1 MRSGSSRRPCRTS
14 SGGWTKPPPT
24 RRPSRSTSTR
34 LPRRASRRTSTPSS
48 ARCRPHATRRSTRPR
63 TSAARSRRPT
73 RTPSRRSRS
82 CGSGSRSASASSRAS
97 RRRTWPAPKSGR
109 WRRPGSAAGGS
120 GATTTSSTSRSRT
133 SSSMRRRRTRSSAT
147 TASTSGRW
155 TTSARYRPGKP
166 DPAPTSVIPIPGCDV
181 TMPVMGLGTWAWG
194 DRSTW
199 GMDGY
204 DPSYGFDT
212 IRDAYERAIAAGVTL
227 LDTAEVYGN
236 GESER
241 IIGRLLREDT
251 ANRDRVVVATK
262 FMPFPWR
269 VPLARALMKSLRASL
284 ERLGLPFVHLYQIHG
299 PISFRPPSTVAAA
312 LAAPYRAGL
321 VKAVGVSNYSEGE
334 MRAIHAAL
342 AAEGIPLATNQVEY
356 SLLRTMPETS
366 GLRRAC
372 RDLGVTLLAYSPLA
386 MGRLTGKYGVANPP
400 PGKRNFSAFPMAE
413 IEPVV
418 AELRRIGAAH
428 GGKSAAQV
436 ALNWVMCKGAVPIPG
451 AKNAAQAEQNAGAL
465 GWTLIPHEVAALDRV
480 AKFGQRGLF
489 NRVWQHG

>member
-1 MRSGSSRRPCRTS
+1 
-14 SGGWTKPPPT
+14 
-24 RRPSRSTSTR
+24 
-34 LPRRASRRTSTPSS
+34 
-48 ARCRPHATRRSTRPR
+48 
-63 TSAARSRRPT
+63 
-73 RTPSRRSRS
+73 
-82 CGSGSRSASASSRAS
+82 
-97 RRRTWPAPKSGR
+97 
-109 WRRPGSAAGGS
+109 
-120 GATTTSSTSRSRT
+120 
-133 SSSMRRRRTRSSAT
+133 
-147 TASTSGRW
+147 
-155 TTSARYRPGKP
+155 
-166 DPAPTSVIPIPGCDV
+166 
-181 TMPVMGLGTWAWG
+181 MPVMGLGTWAWG

-212 IRDAYERAIAAGVTL
+212 IRGAYARAIAAGVTL
-227 LDTAEVYGN
+227 LDTAEMYGN

-299 PISFRPPSTVAAA
+299 PISFRPASTVAAA

-334 MRAIHAAL
+334 MRAIHGAL
-342 AAEGIPLATNQVEY
+342 ATEGIPLATNQVEY

-366 GLRRAC
+366 GLLRAC
-372 RDLGVTLLAYSPLA
+372 SDLGVTPLAYSPLA

-428 GGKSAAQV
+428 GGKSPAQV

-465 GWTLIPHEVAALDRV
+465 GWTLVPDEVAALDRV

>member
-1 MRSGSSRRPCRTS
+1 
-14 SGGWTKPPPT
+14 
-24 RRPSRSTSTR
+24 
-34 LPRRASRRTSTPSS
+34 
-48 ARCRPHATRRSTRPR
+48 
-63 TSAARSRRPT
+63 
-73 RTPSRRSRS
+73 
-82 CGSGSRSASASSRAS
+82 
-97 RRRTWPAPKSGR
+97 
-109 WRRPGSAAGGS
+109 
-120 GATTTSSTSRSRT
+120 
-133 SSSMRRRRTRSSAT
+133 
-147 TASTSGRW
+147 
-155 TTSARYRPGKP
+155 
-166 DPAPTSVIPIPGCDV
+166 
-181 TMPVMGLGTWAWG
+181 MPVMGLGTWAWG

-212 IRDAYERAIAAGVTL
+212 IRGAYERAIAAGVTL

-299 PISFRPPSTVAAA
+299 PISFRPARAVAAA

-334 MRAIHAAL
+334 MRAIHGAL

-366 GLRRAC
+366 GLLRAC
-372 RDLGVTLLAYSPLA
+372 SDLGVTLLAYSPLA

-428 GGKSAAQV
+428 GGKSPAQV

-465 GWTLIPHEVAALDRV
+465 GWTLVPDEVAALDRV
-480 AKFGQRGLF
+480 AKFG
-489 NRVWQHG
+489 

>member
-1 MRSGSSRRPCRTS
+1 
-14 SGGWTKPPPT
+14 
-24 RRPSRSTSTR
+24 
-34 LPRRASRRTSTPSS
+34 
-48 ARCRPHATRRSTRPR
+48 
-63 TSAARSRRPT
+63 
-73 RTPSRRSRS
+73 
-82 CGSGSRSASASSRAS
+82 
-97 RRRTWPAPKSGR
+97 
-109 WRRPGSAAGGS
+109 
-120 GATTTSSTSRSRT
+120 
-133 SSSMRRRRTRSSAT
+133 
-147 TASTSGRW
+147 
-155 TTSARYRPGKP
+155 
-166 DPAPTSVIPIPGCDV
+166 
-181 TMPVMGLGTWAWG
+181 MPVMGLGTWAWG

-212 IRDAYERAIAAGVTL
+212 IRGAYARAIAAGVTL
-227 LDTAEVYGN
+227 LDTAEMYGN

-299 PISFRPPSTVAAA
+299 PISFRPARAVAAA

-366 GLRRAC
+366 GLLRAC

-418 AELRRIGAAH
+418 SELRRIGAAH
-428 GGKSAAQV
+428 GGKSPAQV

-465 GWTLIPHEVAALDRV
+465 GWTLVPDEVAALDRV

>member
-1 MRSGSSRRPCRTS
+1 
-14 SGGWTKPPPT
+14 
-24 RRPSRSTSTR
+24 
-34 LPRRASRRTSTPSS
+34 
-48 ARCRPHATRRSTRPR
+48 
-63 TSAARSRRPT
+63 
-73 RTPSRRSRS
+73 
-82 CGSGSRSASASSRAS
+82 
-97 RRRTWPAPKSGR
+97 
-109 WRRPGSAAGGS
+109 
-120 GATTTSSTSRSRT
+120 
-133 SSSMRRRRTRSSAT
+133 
-147 TASTSGRW
+147 
-155 TTSARYRPGKP
+155 
-166 DPAPTSVIPIPGCDV
+166 
-181 TMPVMGLGTWAWG
+181 MPVMGLGTWAWG

-212 IRDAYERAIAAGVTL
+212 IRGAYARAIAAGVTL
-227 LDTAEVYGN
+227 LDTAEMYGN

-299 PISFRPPSTVAAA
+299 PISFRPARAVAAA

-334 MRAIHAAL
+334 MRAIHGAL

-366 GLRRAC
+366 GLLRAC
-372 RDLGVTLLAYSPLA
+372 RDLDVTLLAYSPLA

-418 AELRRIGAAH
+418 AELRRIGTAH
-428 GGKSAAQV
+428 GGKSPAQV

-465 GWTLIPHEVAALDRV
+465 GWGLLPDEVAALDRV

>member
-1 MRSGSSRRPCRTS
+1 
-14 SGGWTKPPPT
+14 
-24 RRPSRSTSTR
+24 
-34 LPRRASRRTSTPSS
+34 
-48 ARCRPHATRRSTRPR
+48 
-63 TSAARSRRPT
+63 
-73 RTPSRRSRS
+73 
-82 CGSGSRSASASSRAS
+82 
-97 RRRTWPAPKSGR
+97 
-109 WRRPGSAAGGS
+109 
-120 GATTTSSTSRSRT
+120 
-133 SSSMRRRRTRSSAT
+133 
-147 TASTSGRW
+147 
-155 TTSARYRPGKP
+155 
-166 DPAPTSVIPIPGCDV
+166 
-181 TMPVMGLGTWAWG
+181 MPVMGLGTWAWG

-212 IRDAYERAIAAGVTL
+212 IRGAYARAIAAGVTL
-227 LDTAEVYGN
+227 LDTAEMYGN

-299 PISFRPPSTVAAA
+299 PISFRPARAVAAA

-334 MRAIHAAL
+334 MRAIHGAL

-366 GLRRAC
+366 GLLRAC
-372 RDLGVTLLAYSPLA
+372 SDLGVTPLAYSPLA

-428 GGKSAAQV
+428 GGKSPAQV

-451 AKNAAQAEQNAGAL
+451 AKNASQAEQNAGAL
-465 GWTLIPHEVAALDRV
+465 GWALVADEVAALDRV

>member
-1 MRSGSSRRPCRTS
+1 
-14 SGGWTKPPPT
+14 
-24 RRPSRSTSTR
+24 
-34 LPRRASRRTSTPSS
+34 
-48 ARCRPHATRRSTRPR
+48 
-63 TSAARSRRPT
+63 
-73 RTPSRRSRS
+73 
-82 CGSGSRSASASSRAS
+82 
-97 RRRTWPAPKSGR
+97 
-109 WRRPGSAAGGS
+109 
-120 GATTTSSTSRSRT
+120 
-133 SSSMRRRRTRSSAT
+133 
-147 TASTSGRW
+147 
-155 TTSARYRPGKP
+155 
-166 DPAPTSVIPIPGCDV
+166 
-181 TMPVMGLGTWAWG
+181 MPVMGLGTWAWG

-212 IRDAYERAIAAGVTL
+212 IRGAYARAIAAGVTL
-227 LDTAEVYGN
+227 LDTAEMYGN

-299 PISFRPPSTVAAA
+299 PISFRPARAVATA

-366 GLRRAC
+366 GLLHAC

-428 GGKSAAQV
+428 GGKSPAQV

-451 AKNAAQAEQNAGAL
+451 AKNASQAEQNAGAL
-465 GWTLIPHEVAALDRV
+465 GWALVADEVAALDRV

>member
-1 MRSGSSRRPCRTS
+1 
-14 SGGWTKPPPT
+14 
-24 RRPSRSTSTR
+24 
-34 LPRRASRRTSTPSS
+34 
-48 ARCRPHATRRSTRPR
+48 
-63 TSAARSRRPT
+63 
-73 RTPSRRSRS
+73 
-82 CGSGSRSASASSRAS
+82 
-97 RRRTWPAPKSGR
+97 
-109 WRRPGSAAGGS
+109 
-120 GATTTSSTSRSRT
+120 
-133 SSSMRRRRTRSSAT
+133 
-147 TASTSGRW
+147 
-155 TTSARYRPGKP
+155 
-166 DPAPTSVIPIPGCDV
+166 
-181 TMPVMGLGTWAWG
+181 MPVMGLGTWAWG

-212 IRDAYERAIAAGVTL
+212 IRGAYARAIAAGVTL
-227 LDTAEVYGN
+227 LDTAEMYGN

-299 PISFRPPSTVAAA
+299 PISFRPARAVAAA

-366 GLRRAC
+366 GLLRAC

-428 GGKSAAQV
+428 GGKSPAQV

-465 GWTLIPHEVAALDRV
+465 GWTLVPGEVAALDRV

>member
-1 MRSGSSRRPCRTS
+1 
-14 SGGWTKPPPT
+14 
-24 RRPSRSTSTR
+24 
-34 LPRRASRRTSTPSS
+34 
-48 ARCRPHATRRSTRPR
+48 
-63 TSAARSRRPT
+63 
-73 RTPSRRSRS
+73 
-82 CGSGSRSASASSRAS
+82 
-97 RRRTWPAPKSGR
+97 
-109 WRRPGSAAGGS
+109 
-120 GATTTSSTSRSRT
+120 
-133 SSSMRRRRTRSSAT
+133 
-147 TASTSGRW
+147 
-155 TTSARYRPGKP
+155 
-166 DPAPTSVIPIPGCDV
+166 
-181 TMPVMGLGTWAWG
+181 MPVMGLGTWAWG

-212 IRDAYERAIAAGVTL
+212 IRGAYARAIAAGVTL
-227 LDTAEVYGN
+227 LDTAEMYGN

-299 PISFRPPSTVAAA
+299 PISFRPARAVAAA

-334 MRAIHAAL
+334 MRAIHGAL

-366 GLRRAC
+366 GLLRAC
-372 RDLGVTLLAYSPLA
+372 RHLGVTPLAYSPLA
-386 MGRLTGKYGVANPP
+386 MGRLTGKYSVANPP

-428 GGKSAAQV
+428 DGKSPAQV

-465 GWTLIPHEVAALDRV
+465 GWTLVPDEVAALDRV

>member
-1 MRSGSSRRPCRTS
+1 
-14 SGGWTKPPPT
+14 
-24 RRPSRSTSTR
+24 
-34 LPRRASRRTSTPSS
+34 
-48 ARCRPHATRRSTRPR
+48 
-63 TSAARSRRPT
+63 
-73 RTPSRRSRS
+73 
-82 CGSGSRSASASSRAS
+82 
-97 RRRTWPAPKSGR
+97 
-109 WRRPGSAAGGS
+109 
-120 GATTTSSTSRSRT
+120 
-133 SSSMRRRRTRSSAT
+133 
-147 TASTSGRW
+147 
-155 TTSARYRPGKP
+155 
-166 DPAPTSVIPIPGCDV
+166 
-181 TMPVMGLGTWAWG
+181 MPVMGLGTWAWG

-212 IRDAYERAIAAGVTL
+212 IRGAYARAIAAGVTL
-227 LDTAEVYGN
+227 LDTAEMYGN

-299 PISFRPPSTVAAA
+299 PISFRPARAVAAA

-334 MRAIHAAL
+334 MRAIHGAL

-366 GLRRAC
+366 GLLRAC
-372 RDLGVTLLAYSPLA
+372 RDLDVTLLAYSPLA

-418 AELRRIGAAH
+418 SELRRIGAAH
-428 GGKSAAQV
+428 GGKSPAQV

-451 AKNAAQAEQNAGAL
+451 AKNASQAEQNAGAL
-465 GWTLIPHEVAALDRV
+465 GWALVADEVTALDRV

>member
-1 MRSGSSRRPCRTS
+1 
-14 SGGWTKPPPT
+14 
-24 RRPSRSTSTR
+24 
-34 LPRRASRRTSTPSS
+34 
-48 ARCRPHATRRSTRPR
+48 
-63 TSAARSRRPT
+63 
-73 RTPSRRSRS
+73 
-82 CGSGSRSASASSRAS
+82 
-97 RRRTWPAPKSGR
+97 
-109 WRRPGSAAGGS
+109 
-120 GATTTSSTSRSRT
+120 
-133 SSSMRRRRTRSSAT
+133 
-147 TASTSGRW
+147 
-155 TTSARYRPGKP
+155 
-166 DPAPTSVIPIPGCDV
+166 
-181 TMPVMGLGTWAWG
+181 MPVMGLGTWAWG

-212 IRDAYERAIAAGVTL
+212 IRGAYARAIAAGVTL
-227 LDTAEVYGN
+227 LDTAEMYGN

-299 PISFRPPSTVAAA
+299 PISFRPARAVAAA

-366 GLRRAC
+366 GLLRAC

-428 GGKSAAQV
+428 GGKSPAQV

-451 AKNAAQAEQNAGAL
+451 AKNASQAEQNAGAL
-465 GWTLIPHEVAALDRV
+465 GWALVADEVAALDRV

>member
-1 MRSGSSRRPCRTS
+1 
-14 SGGWTKPPPT
+14 
-24 RRPSRSTSTR
+24 
-34 LPRRASRRTSTPSS
+34 
-48 ARCRPHATRRSTRPR
+48 
-63 TSAARSRRPT
+63 
-73 RTPSRRSRS
+73 
-82 CGSGSRSASASSRAS
+82 
-97 RRRTWPAPKSGR
+97 
-109 WRRPGSAAGGS
+109 
-120 GATTTSSTSRSRT
+120 
-133 SSSMRRRRTRSSAT
+133 
-147 TASTSGRW
+147 
-155 TTSARYRPGKP
+155 
-166 DPAPTSVIPIPGCDV
+166 
-181 TMPVMGLGTWAWG
+181 MPVMGLGTWAWG

-212 IRDAYERAIAAGVTL
+212 IRGAYERAIAAGVTL
-227 LDTAEVYGN
+227 LDTAEMYGN

-299 PISFRPPSTVAAA
+299 PISFRPARAVAAA

-334 MRAIHAAL
+334 MRVIHGAL

-366 GLRRAC
+366 GLLHAC

-428 GGKSAAQV
+428 GGKSPAQV

-451 AKNAAQAEQNAGAL
+451 AKNASQAEQNAGAL
-465 GWTLIPHEVAALDRV
+465 GWALVADEVTALDRV

>member
-1 MRSGSSRRPCRTS
+1 
-14 SGGWTKPPPT
+14 
-24 RRPSRSTSTR
+24 
-34 LPRRASRRTSTPSS
+34 
-48 ARCRPHATRRSTRPR
+48 
-63 TSAARSRRPT
+63 
-73 RTPSRRSRS
+73 
-82 CGSGSRSASASSRAS
+82 
-97 RRRTWPAPKSGR
+97 
-109 WRRPGSAAGGS
+109 
-120 GATTTSSTSRSRT
+120 
-133 SSSMRRRRTRSSAT
+133 
-147 TASTSGRW
+147 
-155 TTSARYRPGKP
+155 
-166 DPAPTSVIPIPGCDV
+166 
-181 TMPVMGLGTWAWG
+181 MPVMGLGTWAWG

-212 IRDAYERAIAAGVTL
+212 IRGAYARAIAAGVTL
-227 LDTAEVYGN
+227 LDTAEMYGN

-299 PISFRPPSTVAAA
+299 PISFRPARAVAAA

-366 GLRRAC
+366 GLLRAC
-372 RDLGVTLLAYSPLA
+372 RDLDVTLLAYSPLA

-428 GGKSAAQV
+428 GGKSPAQV
-436 ALNWVMCKGAVPIPG
+436 ALNWVMCKGAVPSPG
-451 AKNAAQAEQNAGAL
+451 AKNASQAEQNAGAL
-465 GWTLIPHEVAALDRV
+465 GWALVADEVAALDRV

>member
-1 MRSGSSRRPCRTS
+1 
-14 SGGWTKPPPT
+14 
-24 RRPSRSTSTR
+24 
-34 LPRRASRRTSTPSS
+34 
-48 ARCRPHATRRSTRPR
+48 
-63 TSAARSRRPT
+63 
-73 RTPSRRSRS
+73 
-82 CGSGSRSASASSRAS
+82 
-97 RRRTWPAPKSGR
+97 
-109 WRRPGSAAGGS
+109 
-120 GATTTSSTSRSRT
+120 
-133 SSSMRRRRTRSSAT
+133 
-147 TASTSGRW
+147 
-155 TTSARYRPGKP
+155 
-166 DPAPTSVIPIPGCDV
+166 
-181 TMPVMGLGTWAWG
+181 MPVMGLGTWAWG

-212 IRDAYERAIAAGVTL
+212 IRGAYARAIAAGVTL
-227 LDTAEVYGN
+227 LDTAEMYGN

-299 PISFRPPSTVAAA
+299 PISFRPARAVAAA

-334 MRAIHAAL
+334 MRVIHGAL

-366 GLRRAC
+366 GLLHAC

-428 GGKSAAQV
+428 GGKSPAQV

-451 AKNAAQAEQNAGAL
+451 AKNASQAEQNAGAL
-465 GWTLIPHEVAALDRV
+465 GWALVAEEVAALDRV

>member
-1 MRSGSSRRPCRTS
+1 M
-14 SGGWTKPPPT
+14 
-24 RRPSRSTSTR
+24 
-34 LPRRASRRTSTPSS
+34 
-48 ARCRPHATRRSTRPR
+48 
-63 TSAARSRRPT
+63 
-73 RTPSRRSRS
+73 
-82 CGSGSRSASASSRAS
+82 
-97 RRRTWPAPKSGR
+97 
-109 WRRPGSAAGGS
+109 
-120 GATTTSSTSRSRT
+120 
-133 SSSMRRRRTRSSAT
+133 
-147 TASTSGRW
+147 
-155 TTSARYRPGKP
+155 
-166 DPAPTSVIPIPGCDV
+166 IPIPGCDV

-212 IRDAYERAIAAGVTL
+212 IRAAYARAITAGVTL
-227 LDTAEVYGN
+227 LDTAEMYGN

-269 VPLARALMKSLRASL
+269 VPLARALMTSLRASL

-299 PISFRPPSTVAAA
+299 PISFRPARAVATA
-312 LAAPYRAGL
+312 LAAPHRAGL

-334 MRAIHAAL
+334 MRTIHGAL

-366 GLRRAC
+366 GLLRAC

-428 GGKSAAQV
+428 GGKSPAQV

-465 GWTLIPHEVAALDRV
+465 GWGLLPDEVAALDRV

-489 NRVWQHG
+489 NRIWQHG

>member
-1 MRSGSSRRPCRTS
+1 
-14 SGGWTKPPPT
+14 
-24 RRPSRSTSTR
+24 
-34 LPRRASRRTSTPSS
+34 
-48 ARCRPHATRRSTRPR
+48 
-63 TSAARSRRPT
+63 
-73 RTPSRRSRS
+73 
-82 CGSGSRSASASSRAS
+82 
-97 RRRTWPAPKSGR
+97 
-109 WRRPGSAAGGS
+109 
-120 GATTTSSTSRSRT
+120 
-133 SSSMRRRRTRSSAT
+133 
-147 TASTSGRW
+147 
-155 TTSARYRPGKP
+155 
-166 DPAPTSVIPIPGCDV
+166 
-181 TMPVMGLGTWAWG
+181 MPVMGLGTWAWG

-212 IRDAYERAIAAGVTL
+212 IRGAYARAIAAGVTL
-227 LDTAEVYGN
+227 LDTAEMYGN

-299 PISFRPPSTVAAA
+299 PISFRPARAVAAA

-334 MRAIHAAL
+334 MRVIHGAL

-366 GLRRAC
+366 GLLRAC

-428 GGKSAAQV
+428 GGKSPAQV

-451 AKNAAQAEQNAGAL
+451 AKNASQAEQNAGAL
-465 GWTLIPHEVAALDRV
+465 GWALVADEVAALDRV

>member
-1 MRSGSSRRPCRTS
+1 
-14 SGGWTKPPPT
+14 
-24 RRPSRSTSTR
+24 
-34 LPRRASRRTSTPSS
+34 
-48 ARCRPHATRRSTRPR
+48 
-63 TSAARSRRPT
+63 
-73 RTPSRRSRS
+73 
-82 CGSGSRSASASSRAS
+82 
-97 RRRTWPAPKSGR
+97 
-109 WRRPGSAAGGS
+109 
-120 GATTTSSTSRSRT
+120 
-133 SSSMRRRRTRSSAT
+133 
-147 TASTSGRW
+147 
-155 TTSARYRPGKP
+155 
-166 DPAPTSVIPIPGCDV
+166 
-181 TMPVMGLGTWAWG
+181 MPVMGLGTWAWG

-212 IRDAYERAIAAGVTL
+212 IRGAYARAIAAGVTL
-227 LDTAEVYGN
+227 LDTAEMYGN

-299 PISFRPPSTVAAA
+299 PISFRPARAVAAA

-334 MRAIHAAL
+334 MRAIHGAL

-366 GLRRAC
+366 GLLRAC
-372 RDLGVTLLAYSPLA
+372 RDLDVTLLAYSPLA

-428 GGKSAAQV
+428 GGKSPAQV

-451 AKNAAQAEQNAGAL
+451 AKNASQAEQNAGAL
-465 GWTLIPHEVAALDRV
+465 GWALVADEVAALDRV

>member
-1 MRSGSSRRPCRTS
+1 
-14 SGGWTKPPPT
+14 
-24 RRPSRSTSTR
+24 
-34 LPRRASRRTSTPSS
+34 
-48 ARCRPHATRRSTRPR
+48 
-63 TSAARSRRPT
+63 
-73 RTPSRRSRS
+73 
-82 CGSGSRSASASSRAS
+82 
-97 RRRTWPAPKSGR
+97 
-109 WRRPGSAAGGS
+109 
-120 GATTTSSTSRSRT
+120 
-133 SSSMRRRRTRSSAT
+133 
-147 TASTSGRW
+147 
-155 TTSARYRPGKP
+155 
-166 DPAPTSVIPIPGCDV
+166 
-181 TMPVMGLGTWAWG
+181 MPVMGLGTWAWG

-212 IRDAYERAIAAGVTL
+212 IRGAYARAIAAGVTL
-227 LDTAEVYGN
+227 LDTAEMYGN

-299 PISFRPPSTVAAA
+299 PISFRPARAVAAA

-342 AAEGIPLATNQVEY
+342 VAEGIPLATNQVEY

-366 GLRRAC
+366 GLLRAC

-418 AELRRIGAAH
+418 SELRRIGAAH
-428 GGKSAAQV
+428 GGKSPAQV

-451 AKNAAQAEQNAGAL
+451 AKNASQAEQNAGAL
-465 GWTLIPHEVAALDRV
+465 GWALVADEVTALDRV

>member
-1 MRSGSSRRPCRTS
+1 
-14 SGGWTKPPPT
+14 
-24 RRPSRSTSTR
+24 
-34 LPRRASRRTSTPSS
+34 
-48 ARCRPHATRRSTRPR
+48 
-63 TSAARSRRPT
+63 
-73 RTPSRRSRS
+73 
-82 CGSGSRSASASSRAS
+82 
-97 RRRTWPAPKSGR
+97 
-109 WRRPGSAAGGS
+109 
-120 GATTTSSTSRSRT
+120 
-133 SSSMRRRRTRSSAT
+133 
-147 TASTSGRW
+147 
-155 TTSARYRPGKP
+155 
-166 DPAPTSVIPIPGCDV
+166 
-181 TMPVMGLGTWAWG
+181 MPVMGLGTWAWG

-212 IRDAYERAIAAGVTL
+212 IRGAYERAIAAGVTL

-241 IIGRLLREDT
+241 IIGRLLREDA

-366 GLRRAC
+366 GLLRAC
-372 RDLGVTLLAYSPLA
+372 RDLDVTLLAYSPLA

-428 GGKSAAQV
+428 GGKSPAQV

-465 GWTLIPHEVAALDRV
+465 GWTLVPGEVAALDRV

>member
-1 MRSGSSRRPCRTS
+1 M
-14 SGGWTKPPPT
+14 
-24 RRPSRSTSTR
+24 
-34 LPRRASRRTSTPSS
+34 
-48 ARCRPHATRRSTRPR
+48 
-63 TSAARSRRPT
+63 
-73 RTPSRRSRS
+73 
-82 CGSGSRSASASSRAS
+82 
-97 RRRTWPAPKSGR
+97 
-109 WRRPGSAAGGS
+109 
-120 GATTTSSTSRSRT
+120 TTTGD
-133 SSSMRRRRTRSSAT
+133 SANT
-147 TASTSGRW
+147 PQRL
-155 TTSARYRPGKP
+155 
-166 DPAPTSVIPIPGCDV
+166 IPLPGCEV
-181 TMPVMGLGTWAWG
+181 AIPVMGLGTWAWG

-212 IRDAYERAIAAGVTL
+212 IRGAYARAIAAGVTL
-227 LDTAEVYGN
+227 LDTAEMYGN

-284 ERLGLPFVHLYQIHG
+284 ERLSLPFVHLYQIHG
-299 PISFRPPSTVAAA
+299 PISFRPARAVAAA

-334 MRAIHAAL
+334 MRAIHGAL

-366 GLRRAC
+366 GLLRASS
-372 RDLGVTLLAYSPLA
+372 DLGVTLLAYSPLA

-428 GGKSAAQV
+428 GGKSPAQV

-465 GWTLIPHEVAALDRV
+465 GWTLVPDEVAALDRV

>member
-1 MRSGSSRRPCRTS
+1 
-14 SGGWTKPPPT
+14 
-24 RRPSRSTSTR
+24 
-34 LPRRASRRTSTPSS
+34 
-48 ARCRPHATRRSTRPR
+48 
-63 TSAARSRRPT
+63 
-73 RTPSRRSRS
+73 
-82 CGSGSRSASASSRAS
+82 
-97 RRRTWPAPKSGR
+97 
-109 WRRPGSAAGGS
+109 
-120 GATTTSSTSRSRT
+120 
-133 SSSMRRRRTRSSAT
+133 
-147 TASTSGRW
+147 
-155 TTSARYRPGKP
+155 
-166 DPAPTSVIPIPGCDV
+166 
-181 TMPVMGLGTWAWG
+181 MPVMGLGTWAWG

-212 IRDAYERAIAAGVTL
+212 IRGAYARAIAAGVTL
-227 LDTAEVYGN
+227 LDTAEMYGN

-299 PISFRPPSTVAAA
+299 PISFRPASTVAAA

-334 MRAIHAAL
+334 MRAIHGAL

-366 GLRRAC
+366 GLLRAGS
-372 RDLGVTLLAYSPLA
+372 DLGVTLLAYSPLA

-428 GGKSAAQV
+428 GGKSPAQV

-465 GWTLIPHEVAALDRV
+465 GWTLVPDEVAALDRV

>member
-1 MRSGSSRRPCRTS
+1 
-14 SGGWTKPPPT
+14 
-24 RRPSRSTSTR
+24 
-34 LPRRASRRTSTPSS
+34 
-48 ARCRPHATRRSTRPR
+48 
-63 TSAARSRRPT
+63 
-73 RTPSRRSRS
+73 
-82 CGSGSRSASASSRAS
+82 
-97 RRRTWPAPKSGR
+97 
-109 WRRPGSAAGGS
+109 
-120 GATTTSSTSRSRT
+120 
-133 SSSMRRRRTRSSAT
+133 
-147 TASTSGRW
+147 
-155 TTSARYRPGKP
+155 
-166 DPAPTSVIPIPGCDV
+166 
-181 TMPVMGLGTWAWG
+181 MPVMGLGTWAWG

-212 IRDAYERAIAAGVTL
+212 IRGAYARAIAAGVTL
-227 LDTAEVYGN
+227 LDTAEMYGN

-299 PISFRPPSTVAAA
+299 PISFRPARAVAAA

-334 MRAIHAAL
+334 MRAIHGAL

-366 GLRRAC
+366 GLLRAC

-428 GGKSAAQV
+428 GGKSPAQV

-451 AKNAAQAEQNAGAL
+451 AKNASQAEQNAGAL
-465 GWTLIPHEVAALDRV
+465 GWALVADEVAALGRV

>member
-1 MRSGSSRRPCRTS
+1 
-14 SGGWTKPPPT
+14 
-24 RRPSRSTSTR
+24 
-34 LPRRASRRTSTPSS
+34 
-48 ARCRPHATRRSTRPR
+48 
-63 TSAARSRRPT
+63 
-73 RTPSRRSRS
+73 
-82 CGSGSRSASASSRAS
+82 
-97 RRRTWPAPKSGR
+97 
-109 WRRPGSAAGGS
+109 
-120 GATTTSSTSRSRT
+120 
-133 SSSMRRRRTRSSAT
+133 
-147 TASTSGRW
+147 
-155 TTSARYRPGKP
+155 
-166 DPAPTSVIPIPGCDV
+166 
-181 TMPVMGLGTWAWG
+181 MPVMGLGTWAWG

-212 IRDAYERAIAAGVTL
+212 IRGAYARAIAAGVTL
-227 LDTAEVYGN
+227 LDTAEMYGN

-299 PISFRPPSTVAAA
+299 PISFRPARAVAAA

-334 MRAIHAAL
+334 MRAIHGAL

-366 GLRRAC
+366 GLLRAC
-372 RDLGVTLLAYSPLA
+372 SDLGVTLLAYSPLA

-428 GGKSAAQV
+428 GGKSPAQV

-465 GWTLIPHEVAALDRV
+465 GWTLVPDEVAALDRV

>member
-1 MRSGSSRRPCRTS
+1 
-14 SGGWTKPPPT
+14 
-24 RRPSRSTSTR
+24 
-34 LPRRASRRTSTPSS
+34 
-48 ARCRPHATRRSTRPR
+48 
-63 TSAARSRRPT
+63 
-73 RTPSRRSRS
+73 
-82 CGSGSRSASASSRAS
+82 
-97 RRRTWPAPKSGR
+97 
-109 WRRPGSAAGGS
+109 
-120 GATTTSSTSRSRT
+120 
-133 SSSMRRRRTRSSAT
+133 
-147 TASTSGRW
+147 
-155 TTSARYRPGKP
+155 
-166 DPAPTSVIPIPGCDV
+166 
-181 TMPVMGLGTWAWG
+181 MPVMGLGTWAWG

-212 IRDAYERAIAAGVTL
+212 IRGAYARAIAAGVTL
-227 LDTAEVYGN
+227 LDTAEMYGN

-299 PISFRPPSTVAAA
+299 PISFRPARAVAAA

-334 MRAIHAAL
+334 MRAIHGAL

-366 GLRRAC
+366 GLLRAC
-372 RDLGVTLLAYSPLA
+372 SDLGVTLLAYSPLA

-428 GGKSAAQV
+428 GGKSPAQV

-451 AKNAAQAEQNAGAL
+451 AKNASQAEQNAGAL
-465 GWTLIPHEVAALDRV
+465 GWALVADEVAALDRV